1 MKKTFIS
8 NLILLMSV
16 NLLIK
21 PFWILGIDRGVQNY
35 VGYEQY
41 GIYSGLMAFSL
52 LLITLLD
59 LGINTYVS
67 SNVAKNPDKLKDE
80 FIPLTGFKLASAI
93 IYVAVTLILGKLNGF
108 DSYRIQLL
116 LFLTFNQILSYF
128 YIYFRSII
136 GGLQLFRIDAV
147 LSVVDRILMI
157 IFCGLMLWTSFLE
170 MSIERFIYAQT
181 IAYSLAIS
189 ATILVLKGKLID
201 IKFKFNLPQLTGVLK
216 QMFPYALLSLIMTF
230 YTRMDAVLLPKLLV
244 DGDYQNGVYASA
256 YRLLEASNMMAAMV
270 SMLLLPIFSKMISE
284 RENMSSLVQLCT
296 GIMIIPAITLSYS
309 AFLYRNELMYVMFPR
324 SDEFAGEVFGIVI
337 LSFIPLASMYVYGTL
352 LTANA
357 EMKILNILAL
367 LALVINLLIN
377 FTMIP
382 EHKALGAAWATLVT
396 QGFIGISNF
405 LFGKKLLKLEFEK
418 GFALNFLISVLL
430 LLIGGYFIKNI
441 LSNWL
446 TGVLAI
452 GLLSISLMILFRI
465 IKLKESL
472 LLLRNQLDKRN
483 NK

>member
-1 MKKTFIS
+1 
-8 NLILLMSV
+8 MSV

-21 PFWILGIDRGVQNY
+21 PFWILGIDRGVQNH

-80 FIPLTGFKLASAI
+80 FIPLTGFKIISAL
-93 IYVAVTLILGKLNGF
+93 IYVAVTIVLGKLNGF

-116 LFLTFNQILSYF
+116 IFLTFNQILSYF

-136 GGLQLFRIDAV
+136 GGLQLFRTDAI

-157 IFCGLMLWTSFLE
+157 ILCGLMLWTGLFE

-181 IAYSLAIS
+181 IAYSIAIS
-189 ATILVLKGKLID
+189 ATLLVLKTKLLD
-201 IKFKFNLPQLTGVLK
+201 LKFKFNLPQLTSVLK

-230 YTRMDAVLLPKLLV
+230 YTRMDAVLLPKLLT

-284 RENMSSLVQLCT
+284 KENLSSLVQLCT
-296 GIMIIPAITLSYS
+296 GIMLIPAITISYS
-309 AFLYRNELMYVMFPR
+309 AFLYRNELMLVMFPR
-324 SDEFAGEVFGIVI
+324 SDAFASEVFGVVI
-337 LSFIPLASMYVYGTL
+337 LSFIPLAGMYVYGTL
-352 LTANA
+352 LTAHA
-357 EMKILNILAL
+357 EMKTLNILAL
-367 LALVINLLIN
+367 IALSINLVIN

-382 EHKALGAAWATLVT
+382 EHKALGAAWATLLT
-396 QGFIGISNF
+396 QGFIGLSNF
-405 LFGKKLLKLEFEK
+405 IFGKRKLNLDFEK
-418 GFALNFLISVLL
+418 GFALNFFISILL
-430 LLIGGYFIKNI
+430 LLVGGFFIKNFV
-441 LSNWL
+441 SNWL

-452 GLLSISLMILFRI
+452 GLLSILLMITFRI
-465 IKLKESL
+465 VKLKESL
-472 LLLRNQLDKRN
+472 LLLRNQLDKRS